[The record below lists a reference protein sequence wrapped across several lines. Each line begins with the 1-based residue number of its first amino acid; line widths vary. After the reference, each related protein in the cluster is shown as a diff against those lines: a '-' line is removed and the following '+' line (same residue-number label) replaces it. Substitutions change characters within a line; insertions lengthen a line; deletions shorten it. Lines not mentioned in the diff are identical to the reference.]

1 MHKYKYLLLSILG
14 LVPQLGFSQQKDAG
28 SLESLYS
35 QYQLEI
41 VIGTAILVAFV
52 AVLALLVAMYALQVM
67 SKVNNPSLEEESLI
81 AVQQGE
87 EGVGFW
93 RRFWNR
99 INDSVPLAQENT
111 VMTDHSYDGI
121 RELDNRLPPW
131 WLYGFYATIV
141 FGIIYLT
148 NVFILD
154 GPSQKEEYEQEM
166 AQAKIEVE
174 TYLASLDNLI
184 DESNVSFSEDKED
197 LIAGKEVFISKCAAC
212 HGQNGEGGIGPN
224 FTDEYWIHGG
234 DVGSIFKTVKY
245 GVPAKGM
252 IAWKAQLSPKQ
263 MQQVSSYIVTLEGTD
278 PPNQK
283 EAQGE
288 RYEREEEET
297 QDKNSII
304 EAGM

>member
-1 MHKYKYLLLSILG
+1 M
-14 LVPQLGFSQQKDAG
+14 PQLGFSQQKDADYLG
-28 SLESLYS
+28 TLYS

-41 VIGTAILVAFV
+41 VVGTAILVSFV
-52 AVLALLVAMYALQVM
+52 AVLALLVAMYALKVM
-67 SKVNNPSLEEESLI
+67 STVNNPSLEEEASLI
-81 AVQQGE
+81 AVQSGE

-99 INDSVPLAQENT
+99 INDSVPVSQENT

-131 WLYGFYATIV
+131 WLYGFYASIV
-141 FGIIYLT
+141 FGLIYLT
-148 NVFILD
+148 NVFLLD
-154 GPSQKEEYEQEM
+154 GPSQNEEYEQEM

-184 DESNVSFSEDKED
+184 DESNVSFTEEKQD
-197 LIAGKEVFISKCAAC
+197 LIAGMEIFTSKCAAC

-224 FTDEYWIHGG
+224 FADKYWIHGG
-234 DVGSIFKTVKY
+234 DVVSIFKTVKY

-252 IAWKAQLSPKQ
+252 IAWKAQLNPKQ

-288 RYEREEEET
+288 LFERQKVET
-297 QDKNSII
+297 QEENTTV